1 MGHTTSTIFKLPSNG
16 RAELAVK
23 YTKHLL
29 MDNIDS
35 NGDLNNDKMVRALL
49 MKRNTPDHNY
59 KLSPAEVLFG
69 HPLRDSLPF
78 IRKDIDTFD
87 NPQMS
92 GKWRSAWQLKEES
105 LRARYAKSLEKLNEH
120 SQPLP
125 PLQIGDHVLIQNQK
139 GQHHYRWDRSGL
151 VVDAK
156 GYDQYTVKVAGT
168 GRLTLRNRRYLRK
181 IELHNLHGKL
191 PSQNV

>member
-1 MGHTTSTIFKLPSNG
+1 MGHMTLTIFKLPSNG

-35 NGDLNNDKMVRALL
+35 NGDLNIDKMVRALL

-92 GKWRSAWQLKEES
+92 GKWRGKLK
-105 LRARYAKSLEKLNEH
+105 KSLFGPDTLN
-120 SQPLP
+120 L
-125 PLQIGDHVLIQNQK
+125 
-139 GQHHYRWDRSGL
+139 
-151 VVDAK
+151 
-156 GYDQYTVKVAGT
+156 
-168 GRLTLRNRRYLRK
+168 LRNLTNIPNPCHLFRSV
-181 IELHNLHGKL
+181 IMC
-191 PSQNV
+191 